1 MRSNP
6 LYFPGG
12 VALVLTFC
20 AGLIPSAGAV
30 TINSITTTAITEYAS
45 RTSAPGAP
53 LTLISRDFAS
63 GVDVDSYA
71 SLDPLHTAYQ
81 SYSGFNAVRVGVV
94 SANGQPENRFT
105 SSTSYDVNLTTGPQN
120 DLGGYLLF
128 LDYMVL
134 PGAAGLSRFASA
146 GSHAEYSFEIYTVT
160 PSNTNFEMGASGS
173 VEVRKLAN
181 GTTAETI
188 DPIFLAAGT
197 QPGSVDMGGIL
208 IQTRETLPFFD
219 TAFLGYFGPDEIVDF
234 SYVMSASVSIPG
246 YEVGGWAS
254 IGDPFALQ
262 ADPDTEIAKHFPA
275 GAPPFRIRME
285 AAAAPIPEPGTWATL
300 AMGLALLG
308 MGVRRQS
315 FTHTHATP

>member
-6 LYFPGG
+6 FHFPSG

-20 AGLIPSAGAV
+20 AGVVPSSGAV
-30 TINSITTTAITEYAS
+30 TVNSITTTARTEYAS
-45 RTSAPGAP
+45 RTSAPGAV
-53 LTLISRDFAS
+53 LTLVAQDVDS

-71 SLDPLHTAYQ
+71 SLDPQHTAYQ

-94 SANGQPENRFT
+94 SVNGQPENRFS
-105 SSTSYDVNLTTGPQN
+105 SSTWYDVNLTTGPQN

-134 PGAAGLSRFASA
+134 PGAAGLSAFAPA
-146 GSHAEYSFEIYTVT
+146 GSLARYSFEIRTAT
-160 PSNTNFEMGASGS
+160 PSNTGFEMGAAGS

-188 DPIFLAAGT
+188 SPIFLAAGT
-197 QPGSVDMGGIL
+197 QPGSADMGGIL

-234 SYVMSASVSIPG
+234 SYQMSASVSIPG

-262 ADPDTEIAKHFPA
+262 ADPDAEIARHFPA

-285 AAAAPIPEPGTWATL
+285 AAAPVPEPRTWATL
-300 AMGLALLG
+300 VLGLALLG